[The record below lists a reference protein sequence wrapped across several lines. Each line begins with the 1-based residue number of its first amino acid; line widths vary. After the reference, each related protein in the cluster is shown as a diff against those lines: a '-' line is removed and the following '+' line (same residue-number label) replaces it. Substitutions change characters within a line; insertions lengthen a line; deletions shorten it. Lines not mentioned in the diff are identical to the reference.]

1 MGQVIQLRKNEA
13 RATPGRVGKRK
24 TQPKTLGLIQ
34 MRITDEG
41 SVFSVE
47 GLYAERLQF
56 AGYTLVKALNE
67 ITERICEA
75 GTAGF
80 TKSGPIKMDLNKPCI
95 LEQDSYC
102 LPFPDEGLR
111 K

>member
-1 MGQVIQLRKNEA
+1 
-13 RATPGRVGKRK
+13 
-24 TQPKTLGLIQ
+24 

-41 SVFSVE
+41 SLFSVE

-67 ITERICEA
+67 ITDRICEA

-80 TKSGPIKMDLNKPCI
+80 TKSGPIQVDLNKPC
-95 LEQDSYC
+95 LKDVGDCC
-102 LPFPDEGLR
+102 LPLSDEGLR